1 MGHHG
6 SEASMK
12 KVTSGEPLRI
22 PAETF
27 NTFVDAARDFQS
39 RQRSRSASRTPE
51 RMENGIVPVRNG
63 SGAASTPPSLKE

>member
-1 MGHHG
+1 
-6 SEASMK
+6 MK